1 MRAFLLKLRRLLRRQ
16 LIRRILPDL
25 HAERSRSGELAPVLS
40 RVAAFRRDQ
49 GQALIDRAIARGELD
64 SAINRDLALD
74 LLPSPLY
81 GRMIILRRATNRDE
95 IDRQVIALVAA
106 LKAP

>member
-1 MRAFLLKLRRLLRRQ
+1 MLRRLLRRR

-40 RVAAFRRDQ
+40 RVAVFRRDQ
-49 GQALIDRAIARGELD
+49 GKPSSTAPSPRELD
-64 SAINRDLALD
+64 SGINRDLALD